1 MKVIA
6 SSFIATAAA
15 SCSGSGDPV
24 ISSTTCYHGS
34 AGALGLTES
43 IAVKV
48 RDFSNSAGHF
58 DVTGGGIES
67 FSCTNHAL
75 KKSGQTI
82 HSDLSDCVPSVIT
95 IKSIK
100 YCSDTDEISI
110 AVKAQAVPF
119 ATITATL
126 KKVNCGSAQESAM
139 DTMFNSWASEHSTNG
154 HANREAFESN
164 VQKII
169 EGNRENDWTMAVNK
183 FAGMTAE
190 EFSEFQGFKQP
201 EKQVQAPSLGVH
213 QYSGAP
219 LPDSVDWSDQG
230 AVTAVKNQGGCG
242 SCWAFSSTGALEG
255 RAKIATGTLVSMS
268 EQQFVDCDKATGDL
282 GCKGG
287 LMDNA
292 FTYGETNDICTE
304 DSYAYKGTEGSCST
318 SGCTAALKKGSVTG
332 HVDVDATEDALAEAV
347 SAGPVSV
354 AIQANTIFQFYHGG
368 VMGGLCGAT
377 LDHGV
382 LVVGY
387 GVDSGKKY
395 WKVKNSWDVNWGE
408 AGFVRMKKGKG
419 GKGQCGILSGPPSY
433 PVIASSVT
441 V

>member
-1 MKVIA
+1 
-6 SSFIATAAA
+6 
-15 SCSGSGDPV
+15 
-24 ISSTTCYHGS
+24 
-34 AGALGLTES
+34 
-43 IAVKV
+43 
-48 RDFSNSAGHF
+48 
-58 DVTGGGIES
+58 
-67 FSCTNHAL
+67 
-75 KKSGQTI
+75 
-82 HSDLSDCVPSVIT
+82 
-95 IKSIK
+95 
-100 YCSDTDEISI
+100 
-110 AVKAQAVPF
+110 
-119 ATITATL
+119 
-126 KKVNCGSAQESAM
+126 M
-139 DTMFNSWASEHSTNG
+139 DTMWKSWRQMHSTNG
-154 HANREAFESN
+154 QGNREAFEAN

-169 EGNRENDWTMAVNK
+169 EGNRENDGWTMAVNK
-183 FAGMTAE
+183 FADLTAE

-201 EKQVQAPSLGVH
+201 ERQVQAPSLGVH
-213 QYSGAP
+213 KYSGRDI
-219 LPDSVDWSDQG
+219 PDGVDWSEKG
-230 AVTAVKNQGGCG
+230 AVTAVKNQGTCG

-255 RAKIATGTLVSMS
+255 RAKIATGTLVPMS
-268 EQQFVDCDKATGDL
+268 EQQFVDCDKAFVPATNSTDG
-282 GCKGG
+282 GCQGG

-304 DSYAYKGTEGSCST
+304 DSYAYKGTQGSCST

-387 GVDSGKKY
+387 GVDLSPGRGKKY
-395 WKVKNSWDVNWGE
+395 WKVKNSWGSSWGE
-408 AGFVRMKKGKG
+408 AGYVRMKKGKG

-433 PVIASSVT
+433 PVIASSVS